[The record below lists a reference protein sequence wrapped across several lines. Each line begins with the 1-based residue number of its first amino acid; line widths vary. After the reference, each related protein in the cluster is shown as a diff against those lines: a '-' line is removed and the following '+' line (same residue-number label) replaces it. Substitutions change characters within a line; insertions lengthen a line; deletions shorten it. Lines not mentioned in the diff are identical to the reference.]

1 MTYIIYPHETNR
13 ADQLGGK
20 AGALAALAQTDLPI
34 PAWMVLSSQAFEAS
48 LSQRQG
54 EALAMVESAVERR
67 DLLETVVLD
76 PAVQTELE
84 QALAALC
91 PNGELVAVR
100 SSALDEDGAGH
111 SFAGQLDSF
120 LFVPPQAVAEKVA
133 VVWRSGFG
141 ERSLAY
147 RREHG
152 LSPIPPPPA
161 VLIQRMV
168 EAEVSGVAFSA
179 DPVSSRQD
187 VAVVSAVFGF
197 GTALVSGETDADTYH
212 VDPAGAIIWRGI
224 ADKRLA
230 HCISTNGTTGL
241 QPVTIPPDQAGR
253 PALDDAQVRAVA
265 DLARRVEAFFDR
277 PQDIEWAIA
286 ADRLYL
292 LQARPIT
299 TLTHRPEP
307 QGKLNLW
314 DNSNI
319 AESYPGLTTPLTFSF
334 ARRAYEEVYRQ
345 FCRMMGVPPTI
356 IAEHHTIFR
365 RMLGFIRGRIYY
377 NLLSWY
383 RVLAL
388 LPGYRVNRS
397 FMEQMMGVKE
407 KLPEGL
413 LDDVSAAGRGERWR
427 DGLRLLRTIGGF
439 IANYVLLP
447 RHIDQFHQRLDDAL
461 GTHRPDLEPLRP
473 DELAAYYR
481 DLEGQLLTRWDAPL
495 INDFFAMIFYGILRK
510 LTEAWCGDA
519 NGTLQNNLLAG
530 VGGLIS
536 AEPVARL
543 RELAHLAAGDPELV
557 ETLCERPLPKIQE
570 QMTRQPAFRAQVQT
584 YLDKFGDRCLEELK
598 LESVTLHD
606 DPLLLYRSIGQL
618 ARART
623 PSTGPASNRTGK
635 TGNDVAQAA
644 GDLRR
649 RSETQ
654 VSAALAG
661 RLLRRVVFNWVL
673 KNTRR
678 RVRDRENLRFERTR
692 VFARV
697 RLIFT
702 TLARKF
708 HALGLLQEPNDIFYL
723 EVEEV
728 LGFIDGTATT
738 TDLKGLAALRRQEF
752 ESYRA
757 GSPPPDRLETRGMV
771 HHGNVFYDAA
781 RMETTGGDQRQGI
794 GCCPGV
800 VRGRVRV
807 VIDPARATLQPGD
820 ILVAERTDPGW
831 ILLFPAAAGLLVE
844 HGSLLSHSAIVARE
858 LGLPAIVSLK
868 GVTCWLKDGDEI
880 EFDGST
886 GLVIKVM

>member
-1 MTYIIYPHETNR
+1 MSYIIYPHETKR
-13 ADQLGGK
+13 AGLLGGK
-20 AGALAALAQTDLPI
+20 AGALAALAQTGLPI
-34 PAWMVLSSQAFEAS
+34 PAWMVLSPQAFEVS
-48 LSQRQG
+48 LSQAQR
-54 EALAMVESAVERR
+54 EALAMVASAVEGRV
-67 DLLETVVLD
+67 LLETVALD
-76 PAVQTELE
+76 PAVQAELE
-84 QALAALC
+84 QALAAFC
-91 PNGELVAVR
+91 PNRELVAVR
-100 SSALDEDGAGH
+100 SSALDEDGAGY

-133 VVWRSGFG
+133 AVWRSAFG

-179 DPVSSRQD
+179 DPVGGRQGI
-187 VAVVSAVFGF
+187 AVVSAVFGF
-197 GTALVSGETDADTYH
+197 GTALVSGEADADTYH

-230 HCISTNGTTGL
+230 HCVSTNGTTGL
-241 QPVTIPPDQAGR
+241 QAVTIPPDRAGR

-265 DLARRVEAFFDR
+265 DLVRRAEQFFDR

-299 TLTHRPEP
+299 TLTHRSEHE
-307 QGKLNLW
+307 GMLNLW

-345 FCRMMGVPPTI
+345 FCRMMGVPSAV
-356 IAEHHTIFR
+356 IAGHHTTFR

-388 LPGYRVNRS
+388 LPGYRVNRR

-407 KLPEGL
+407 QLPEGL
-413 LDDVSAAGRGERWR
+413 LDDASAADRGERWR
-427 DGLRLLRTIGGF
+427 DGLRLLWTIGGL
-439 IANYVLLP
+439 IVNYVLLP
-447 RHIDQFHQRLDDAL
+447 RRIEQFYRRLDDAL

-473 DELAAYYR
+473 DDLAAYYR
-481 DLEGQLLTRWDAPL
+481 HMEGQLLTRWDAPL
-495 INDFFAMIFYGILRK
+495 VNDFFAMIFYGILRK
-510 LTEAWCGDA
+510 LTAAWCDDT

-530 VGGLIS
+530 SGGLIS
-536 AEPVARL
+536 AEPAARL
-543 RELAHLAAGDPELV
+543 RELAHLAAGESDLV
-557 ETLCERPLPKIQE
+557 EVLRERTLPDIQE
-570 QMTRQPAFRAQVQT
+570 RMARQPEFQVQIQA

-598 LESVTLHD
+598 LESTTLHD
-606 DPLLLYRSIGQL
+606 DPLLLFRSIGQL
-618 ARART
+618 AQART
-623 PSTGPASNRTGK
+623 STTGPASNRTGPA
-635 TGNDVAQAA
+635 GNDVAQAA

-649 RSETQ
+649 QAEARLNAT
-654 VSAALAG
+654 LAG
-661 RLLRRVVFNWVL
+661 RPLRRVVFNWVL

-708 HALGLLQEPNDIFYL
+708 HALGLLAAADDIFYL
-723 EVEEV
+723 EVDEV

-738 TDLKGLAALRRQEF
+738 TDLQGLAALRRREF

-757 GSPPPDRLETRGMV
+757 GTAPPDRFETRGMV
-771 HHGNVFYDAA
+771 HQGDAFYGAT
-781 RMETTGGDQRQGI
+781 RLETTGGDRRQGI
-794 GCCPGV
+794 GCCPGI

-807 VIDPARATLQPGD
+807 ITNPAQAILQPGD

-868 GVTCWLKDGDEI
+868 GVTCWLKDGDEV

-886 GLVIKVM
+886 GVVVKVG